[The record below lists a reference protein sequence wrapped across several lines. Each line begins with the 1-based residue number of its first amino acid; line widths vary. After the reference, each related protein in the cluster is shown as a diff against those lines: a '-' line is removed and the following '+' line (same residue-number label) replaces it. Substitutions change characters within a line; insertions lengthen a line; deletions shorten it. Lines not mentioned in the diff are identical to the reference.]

1 MLLSGLKAKNQIST
15 PFRLKTAVVN
25 SAKQVDDPL
34 NVGFI
39 QVDQAW
45 EYLQKFDERKDLDML
60 FQVLCNVSR
69 AESVSISISLT
80 FYFRH
85 DWQDM
90 VDNAV
95 FICVNKRR
103 LT

>member
-1 MLLSGLKAKNQIST
+1 MLCHLCSPNACGCIALLISGLKAKKQVIT

-25 SAKQVDDPL
+25 SSKQVDDPL

-60 FQVLCNVSR
+60 FQVI
-69 AESVSISISLT
+69 IS
-80 FYFRH
+80 FRLP
-85 DWQDM
+85 
-90 VDNAV
+90 NE
-95 FICVNKRR
+95 
-103 LT
+103 